1 MKSWM
6 RENRTSGS
14 VRGSRQAFHKQ
25 IILKGVS
32 RLSTRLKTMRD
43 VGKNIREARQGRGL
57 TQDELAERLFVS
69 RQTVSNYELGRTRP
83 DIDMLEKLAQV
94 LETDLNTLLY
104 SPPDREEKRRVL
116 KKKLL
121 RLLIAAGIGLGLL
134 ALYMYF
140 YPIAMAYS
148 GRTYDNRP
156 KFLVA
161 AFLRPLAWMGLG
173 WALMQGLSCFTAL
186 TPFSG
191 KAAKWVRA
199 GLVTLLVFYLFS
211 VVFVTAVLYIPC
223 LNQITSGPFK
233 GLYGMLFYMGMY
245 TIRAPAAVL
254 ILGAALWL
262 VGFAKDRGN

>member
-1 MKSWM
+1 
-6 RENRTSGS
+6 
-14 VRGSRQAFHKQ
+14 
-25 IILKGVS
+25 
-32 RLSTRLKTMRD
+32 MRD
-43 VGKNIREARQGRGL
+43 VGKNIKDLRQGRGL
-57 TQDELAERLFVS
+57 TQDELAEKLFVS

-104 SPPDREEKRRVL
+104 GLPDREEKRRVL

-156 KFLVA
+156 KFLVS
-161 AFLRPLAWMGLG
+161 AFLRPAAWLSLG
-173 WALMQGLSCFTAL
+173 WALIQGLSCFTPLA
-186 TPFSG
+186 PFSG
-191 KAAKWVRA
+191 KTAKWTRA
-199 GLVTLLVFYLFS
+199 GLVTLLIFYLFS
-211 VVFVTAVLYIPC
+211 LVFVTAVLYIPG
-223 LNQITSGPFK
+223 LHPITSGPLK
-233 GLYGMLFYMGMY
+233 ALYGMLFYMGVY

-254 ILGAALWL
+254 IIGAALWL

>member
-1 MKSWM
+1 
-6 RENRTSGS
+6 
-14 VRGSRQAFHKQ
+14 
-25 IILKGVS
+25 
-32 RLSTRLKTMRD
+32 MRD

-104 SPPDREEKRRVL
+104 GPPDREEKRRVL

-121 RLLIAAGIGLGLL
+121 RLMTAAGIGLGLL
-134 ALYMYF
+134 ALYLYL
-140 YPIAMAYS
+140 YPLAMAYS

-161 AFLRPLAWMGLG
+161 AFLRPSAWLGLG

-186 TPFSG
+186 
-191 KAAKWVRA
+191 
-199 GLVTLLVFYLFS
+199 
-211 VVFVTAVLYIPC
+211 LYIPG
-223 LNQITSGPFK
+223 LNPIASGPFK

>member
-1 MKSWM
+1 
-6 RENRTSGS
+6 
-14 VRGSRQAFHKQ
+14 
-25 IILKGVS
+25 
-32 RLSTRLKTMRD
+32 MRD

-104 SPPDREEKRRVL
+104 GPPDREEKRRVL

-121 RLLIAAGIGLGLL
+121 RLLIAAGIGLSLL
-134 ALYMYF
+134 ALYLYL
-140 YPIAMAYS
+140 YPLAMAYS

-191 KAAKWVRA
+191 KAAKWTRA
-199 GLVTLLVFYLFS
+199 GLVTLLIFYLFS
-211 VVFVTAVLYIPC
+211 MVFITAVLYIPG
-223 LNQITSGPFK
+223 LNPITSGPLK
-233 GLYGMLFYMGMY
+233 ALYGMLFYMGVY

-262 VGFAKDRGN
+262 VGFAKETKGIKGSLV

>member
-1 MKSWM
+1 
-6 RENRTSGS
+6 
-14 VRGSRQAFHKQ
+14 
-25 IILKGVS
+25 
-32 RLSTRLKTMRD
+32 MRD
-43 VGKNIREARQGRGL
+43 VGKNIREARQGRGM

-83 DIDMLEKLAQV
+83 DIDMLERLAQV

-104 SPPDREEKRRVL
+104 GPPDREEKRHVL

-134 ALYMYF
+134 ALYLYL
-140 YPIAMAYS
+140 YPLAMAYS

-191 KAAKWVRA
+191 KTAKWTRA
-199 GLVTLLVFYLFS
+199 GLVTLLIFYLFS

-262 VGFAKDRGN
+262 VGFAKETKGIKGSLV